1 MAAEPLFCLFHC
13 KSRNYAVTVD
23 HVAAVLDPP
32 ALVRVGLCPAVI
44 LGFCPFRRD
53 VIPVVEFATE
63 TEAPGSRGTERD
75 RALVSPGQSVLIVQ
89 AARGAWGLRVDRSR
103 TRIAHER
110 PSRHEPKTAEGG
122 AVVSG
127 IIRNGAIEYSL
138 LDVEATWQSLR
149 SRVLESYA
157 RVSARP
163 AQV

>member
-44 LGFCPFRRD
+44 LGFCQFRRD
-53 VIPVVEFATE
+53 AIPVVEFATE
-63 TEAPGSRGTERD
+63 TEGPGSRGTERE

-103 TRIAHER
+103 TRIAHQR
-110 PSRHEPKTAEGG
+110 PSRHEPKTADGG
-122 AVVSG
+122 AVVIG
-127 IIRNGAIEYSL
+127 VIRNGAIEYSL
-138 LDVEATWQSLR
+138 LDVEATWQGLR
-149 SRVLESYA
+149 SMVLESYA